1 MTENITKPKIINQT
15 EQAAEAVV
23 AMMIMVMVMAM
34 TMMMVMVMIMM
45 MVVAMSYHLLLVN
58 KTLYAEDS
66 PGLPAATSF
75 RFSKLLPKIITTDH

>member
-1 MTENITKPKIINQT
+1 MLMLLVLLM
-15 EQAAEAVV
+15 VV
-23 AMMIMVMVMAM
+23 LVI
-34 TMMMVMVMIMM
+34 MMVMVMIMM